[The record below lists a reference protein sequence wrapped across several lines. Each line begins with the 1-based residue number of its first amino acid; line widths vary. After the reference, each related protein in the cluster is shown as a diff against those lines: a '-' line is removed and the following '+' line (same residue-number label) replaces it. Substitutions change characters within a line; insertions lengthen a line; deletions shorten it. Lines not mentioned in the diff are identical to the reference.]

1 MEFTDVRKEKRNE
14 GFHINVR
21 LKLGPLLMGR
31 TTIVILTNV
40 AFGRK
45 ERLSRTTYANSDFA
59 VGAHGLFVAAHLL
72 SVTARKKKQS
82 KIRQSVYQYTKISDG
97 ILEDIKALSF
107 NT

>member
-1 MEFTDVRKEKRNE
+1 MRKEKRKE

-21 LKLGPLLMGR
+21 LKLGRLVMGR
-31 TTIVILTNV
+31 TTIVILTDV

-72 SVTARKKKQS
+72 SVTARKKK
-82 KIRQSVYQYTKISDG
+82 VTNTTIS
-97 ILEDIKALSF
+97 LSIY
-107 NT
+107 

>member
-1 MEFTDVRKEKRNE
+1 MRKEKRKE

-21 LKLGPLLMGR
+21 LKLGRLVMGR
-31 TTIVILTNV
+31 TTIVILTDV

-72 SVTARKKKQS
+72 SVTARKKKSHKYDNQF
-82 KIRQSVYQYTKISDG
+82 IN
-97 ILEDIKALSF
+97 ILKF
-107 NT
+107 QMVF

>member
-1 MEFTDVRKEKRNE
+1 MRKEKRNE

-31 TTIVILTNV
+31 TTILTNV

-45 ERLSRTTYANSDFA
+45 ERLSRTTYASSGFA
-59 VGAHGLFVAAHLL
+59 VGARGPFVAAHLL
-72 SVTARKKKQS
+72 SVTARKKRQL
-82 KIRQSVYQYTKISDG
+82 KIRKSVYKYTKISEG

>member
-1 MEFTDVRKEKRNE
+1 MRKEKRNE

-21 LKLGPLLMGR
+21 LKLGQLLMGR

-45 ERLSRTTYANSDFA
+45 ERLSRTTYASSDFA
-59 VGAHGLFVAAHLL
+59 VGARGLLVAAHLL
-72 SVTARKKKQS
+72 SVTVRRKKQLT
-82 KIRQSVYQYTKISDG
+82 IRQSVYQYTKISEG

>member
-1 MEFTDVRKEKRNE
+1 MRKEKRNE

-21 LKLGPLLMGR
+21 LKLGQLLMGR

-45 ERLSRTTYANSDFA
+45 ERLSRTTYASSDFA
-59 VGAHGLFVAAHLL
+59 VGARGLFVAAHLL
-72 SVTARKKKQS
+72 SVTGRKKEQLT
-82 KIRQSVYQYTKISDG
+82 IRQSVYQYTKISEG

>member
-1 MEFTDVRKEKRNE
+1 MRKEKRKE

-21 LKLGPLLMGR
+21 LKLGQLLMGR
-31 TTIVILTNV
+31 TTIVILTDV

-72 SVTARKKKQS
+72 SVTARKKK
-82 KIRQSVYQYTKISDG
+82 VTNTTIS
-97 ILEDIKALSF
+97 LSIY
-107 NT
+107 

>member
-1 MEFTDVRKEKRNE
+1 MRKEKRNE

-21 LKLGPLLMGR
+21 LKLGQLLMGR

-45 ERLSRTTYANSDFA
+45 ERLSRTTYASSDFA

-72 SVTARKKKQS
+72 SVTARKKKKSQ
-82 KIRQSVYQYTKISDG
+82 KYDNQFIN
-97 ILEDIKALSF
+97 ILKF
-107 NT
+107 QMVF

>member
-1 MEFTDVRKEKRNE
+1 MRKEKRKE

-21 LKLGPLLMGR
+21 LKLKRLVMGR
-31 TTIVILTNV
+31 ITIIVILTDV

-45 ERLSRTTYANSDFA
+45 ERLSRTTYASSDFA
-59 VGAHGLFVAAHLL
+59 VGARGLFVAAHLL
-72 SVTARKKKQS
+72 SVTARKKEQLT
-82 KIRQSVYQYTKISDG
+82 IRQSVYQYTKISEG

>member
-1 MEFTDVRKEKRNE
+1 MRKEKRNE

-21 LKLGPLLMGR
+21 LKLGQLLMGR

-45 ERLSRTTYANSDFA
+45 ERLSRTTYASSDFA
-59 VGAHGLFVAAHLL
+59 VGARGLFVAAHLL
-72 SVTARKKKQS
+72 SVTARKKEQLT
-82 KIRQSVYQYTKISDG
+82 IRQSVYQYTKISEG

>member
-1 MEFTDVRKEKRNE
+1 MEFTDVRKEKRKE

-21 LKLGPLLMGR
+21 LKLGRLVMGR
-31 TTIVILTNV
+31 TTIVILTDV

-72 SVTARKKKQS
+72 SVTARKKK
-82 KIRQSVYQYTKISDG
+82 VTNTTIS
-97 ILEDIKALSF
+97 LSIY
-107 NT
+107 